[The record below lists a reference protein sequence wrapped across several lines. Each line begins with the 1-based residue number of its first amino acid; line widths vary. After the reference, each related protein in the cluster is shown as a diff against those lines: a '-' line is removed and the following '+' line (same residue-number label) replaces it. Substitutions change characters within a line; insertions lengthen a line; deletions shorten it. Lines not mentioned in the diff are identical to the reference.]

1 MTDIV
6 VTDRQTEMV
15 KTIPS
20 ALEKMGLVGTW
31 LHDLQLKTKW
41 HKVWGQWPLTQFLSP
56 SFRHPCSDDCHFV
69 TRPASQKS
77 VHRQTVRHMNN
88 WQNTGNSFCVSSCY
102 NTCPQDH
109 SLPWQHT
116 QIYKLKPAV
125 NAAGKHLFDPK
136 SVALAS
142 CMLLCTNSRDKKW
155 SRTPE
160 RISIIK

>member
-1 MTDIV
+1 M
-6 VTDRQTEMV
+6 TDRQTEMV

-20 ALEKMGLVGTW
+20 ALEKMGLVGTG

-88 WQNTGNSFCVSSCY
+88 WQHTGNSFCVSSCY
-102 NTCPQDH
+102 NTPRITVCLDNTHRFTNWNQQSMLQVNIFLIQNQWH
-109 SLPWQHT
+109 WHRVCCCV
-116 QIYKLKPAV
+116 QIVETKNGVELQR
-125 NAAGKHLFDPK
+125 G
-136 SVALAS
+136 LA
-142 CMLLCTNSRDKKW
+142 
-155 SRTPE
+155 
-160 RISIIK
+160 